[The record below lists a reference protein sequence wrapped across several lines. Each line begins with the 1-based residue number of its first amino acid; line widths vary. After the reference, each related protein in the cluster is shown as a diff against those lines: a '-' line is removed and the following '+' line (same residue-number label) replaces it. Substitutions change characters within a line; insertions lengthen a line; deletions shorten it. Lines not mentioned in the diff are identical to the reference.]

1 MCVQTQ
7 GVVGQFEAFG
17 AGNALLALFNVR
29 IKKFLDPAA
38 VQADQM
44 VVVLPFVQF
53 VDRFATFEM
62 AAAEDARLL
71 ELCQHAIDRGQSH
84 IHVFHQGLPI
94 DIVRCHVAQRRLLE
108 QFQNFQSW
116 QGGFEARA
124 LEFVNRWHTG
134 HGVSGSHSWKV
145 GIQGGRRYNDRII
158 SCVFTGMPTFLN
170 PLKHRLLLGGLLCL
184 SACSSL
190 QKPMEEVSHKVS
202 DVSGRVA
209 EAFRPYRTEVV
220 QGNVVTREQLQLL
233 RPGMSRMQVRDLL
246 GTPLITSVF
255 HANRWDYAFTIR
267 RQGAEPLHRKLSV
280 FFEGEAMARV
290 ESDELPL
297 EAEFAARLD
306 TRRPS
311 GKPPVLEA
319 SPEALSTFKSR
330 APAATSASPASQAPL
345 PDYPPLEPGR

>member
-1 MCVQTQ
+1 
-7 GVVGQFEAFG
+7 
-17 AGNALLALFNVR
+17 
-29 IKKFLDPAA
+29 
-38 VQADQM
+38 
-44 VVVLPFVQF
+44 
-53 VDRFATFEM
+53 
-62 AAAEDARLL
+62 
-71 ELCQHAIDRGQSH
+71 
-84 IHVFHQGLPI
+84 
-94 DIVRCHVAQRRLLE
+94 
-108 QFQNFQSW
+108 
-116 QGGFEARA
+116 
-124 LEFVNRWHTG
+124 
-134 HGVSGSHSWKV
+134 
-145 GIQGGRRYNDRII
+145 
-158 SCVFTGMPTFLN
+158 
-170 PLKHRLLLGGLLCL
+170 
-184 SACSSL
+184 
-190 QKPMEEVSHKVS
+190 
-202 DVSGRVA
+202 
-209 EAFRPYRTEVV
+209 
-220 QGNVVTREQLQLL
+220 
-233 RPGMSRMQVRDLL
+233 MQVRDLL